1 MIKLREDV
9 EYDLLFIDFWLHLM
23 IKLREDVEY
32 DLLFIDFLENILEST
47 IILFENCIFC
57 ALKKEKNH
65 NQEDVFQWSLRAKN
79 KTKQTNKKTRTF
91 CRHTEQ

>member
-1 MIKLREDV
+1 
-9 EYDLLFIDFWLHLM
+9 M

-65 NQEDVFQWSLRAKN
+65 NQEHVFQWSLRAKN
-79 KTKQTNKKTRTF
+79 KTKQKNKKTRTF
-91 CRHTEQ
+91 CGHTEQ

>member
-9 EYDLLFIDFWLHLM
+9 
-23 IKLREDVEY
+23 KY

-79 KTKQTNKKTRTF
+79 KTKQTKKPELFVDTLSSNKFKDTN
-91 CRHTEQ
+91 Q

>member
-1 MIKLREDV
+1 
-9 EYDLLFIDFWLHLM
+9 M

-32 DLLFIDFLENILEST
+32 DLLFIDFLEDILEST

-65 NQEDVFQWSLRAKN
+65 NQEYVFQ
-79 KTKQTNKKTRTF
+79 
-91 CRHTEQ
+91 